1 MWVKVDDRF
10 PEHDKV
16 FAAGAH
22 LGPSSTGRV
31 LAVWLEA
38 MCWTNYKGT
47 SGLLRTEAVRA
58 FRHDR
63 QPLKV
68 AAAMAQPVR
77 RSDGTMGPGLLV
89 EVEDGF
95 MVHDYRDHNDRQKY
109 EAISAARSAAGKAG
123 GMRSVEAKRQAKLK
137 QIGKQL
143 LEANGVNGKQNSSKP
158 STPFPGTRDL
168 QVQEHRDEDVAG
180 CAEPVEIKPK
190 LLAALV
196 RDEWKAY
203 EKSGRQ
209 FEDETDL
216 SEHMKGV
223 AAKAGIPYDGP
234 SIATAIRGVG
244 GSNGKRLS

>member
-77 RSDGTMGPGLLV
+77 RADGTMGPGLLV

-95 MVHDYRDHNDRQKY
+95 MVHDYLDHNDRQKY

-137 QIGKQL
+137 QTAKQL
-143 LEANGVNGKQNSSKP
+143 LEANAENGKQNGSKQ

-168 QVQEHRDEDVAG
+168 QVQEHRAEDVAE
-180 CAEPVEIKPK
+180 CAQPVEKPSHSH
-190 LLAALV
+190 LCALV
-196 RDEWKAY
+196 REEWKAGRVG
-203 EKSGRQ
+203 SGDDV
-209 FEDETDL
+209 EDM
-216 SEHMKGV
+216 EHLKTR
-223 AAKAGIPYDGP
+223 AARLKLAYTAEALRKAIDAVQHGRKAMV
-234 SIATAIRGVG
+234 S
-244 GSNGKRLS
+244 

>member
-47 SGLLRTEAVRA
+47 IGLLRTEAVRA

-77 RSDGTMGPGLLV
+77 RADGTMGPGLFV

-95 MVHDYRDHNDRQKY
+95 MVHDYLDHNDRQKY

-137 QIGKQL
+137 QSAKHL
-143 LEANGVNGKQNSSKP
+143 LEANGVNGKQNGSKP

-168 QVQEHRDEDVAG
+168 QVQEHRAEDVAE
-180 CAEPVEIKPK
+180 CAKPVENEPEPDHSL
-190 LLAALV
+190 LLALV
-196 RDEWKAY
+196 KREFKA
-203 EKSGRQ
+203 GRR
-209 FEDETDL
+209 FEDEADCI
-216 SEHMKGV
+216 EHMKRV
-223 AAKAGIPYDGP
+223 AGKAHVPYTSPAIAKA
-234 SIATAIRGVG
+234 IRAAEASLRRV
-244 GSNGKRLS
+244 S